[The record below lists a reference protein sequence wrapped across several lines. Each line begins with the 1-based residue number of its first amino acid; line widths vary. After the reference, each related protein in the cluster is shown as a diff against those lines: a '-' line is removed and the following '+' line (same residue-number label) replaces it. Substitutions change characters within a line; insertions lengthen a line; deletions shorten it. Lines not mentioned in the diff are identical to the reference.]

1 MTDPWFK
8 FYPSDWRSDP
18 KLKMC
23 SLPARGLWIEMI
35 AIMHEAEPYGH
46 LKISGVSPTPMQLA
60 MQVGAMPDDVEKC
73 ISELENAKVF
83 SRNRAKVIFSRRMI
97 KDAKRRDNARI
108 NGSKGGNPSLG
119 KTTIKSASVNP
130 TSKGEVKA
138 QKPEARSHIPDNK
151 NDAKASTKKPSRAS
165 QFPEDWMPSEK
176 AIIFCLSKG
185 YVESQIGP
193 MVEDCINH
201 HKGKG
206 NTFKDFN
213 AAFRMWASNQIKF
226 HGSPEQQRLKGKNN
240 GKGFNNAQNGS
251 GMLGAAMRSRAS
263 REDGPDIPEVRPEES
278 DSWLLGFDE

>member
-35 AIMHEAEPYGH
+35 SIMHESEPYGY
-46 LKISGVSPTPMQLA
+46 LKISGISPTPMQLA

-73 ISELENAKVF
+73 LSELENAKVF

-119 KTTIKSASVNP
+119 KTTTKSSSVNP

-138 QKPEARSHIPDNK
+138 QKPEARGQRPDK
-151 NDAKASTKKPSRAS
+151 KKVTKVTTKKIGTRLS
-165 QFPEDWMPSEK
+165 EDWFLPKEYGEW
-176 AIIFCLSKG
+176 A
-185 YVESQIGP
+185 VSQG
-193 MVEDCINH
+193 MAREQVRFEAD
-201 HKGKG
+201 K
-206 NTFKDFN
+206 FKDFWISKAGKDASKLDWLATWRN
-213 AAFRMWASNQIKF
+213 WIRNNKSNGNQQSKPGGGSFRDQLRR
-226 HGSPEQQRLKGKNN
+226 E
-240 GKGFNNAQNGS
+240 
-251 GMLGAAMRSRAS
+251 RA
-263 REDGPDIPEVRPEES
+263 GQ
-278 DSWLLGFDE
+278 